1 MEFEEL
7 ERAGILRGRHCLVTK
22 WKAQIKLLFV
32 LFFLFLQQAEGE
44 EDESYDDPMNVVPKT
59 PQSS

>member
-1 MEFEEL
+1 MEFEKL
-7 ERAGILRGRHCLVTK
+7 ERGRSLPGPQVKSSSKITF
-22 WKAQIKLLFV
+22 LFRS
-32 LFFLFLQQAEGE
+32 FLFLQQAEGE